1 MDPLFQKDTNSGSP
15 FFLFK
20 KKITRK
26 NAKLT
31 FLKFVK
37 DKTIQP
43 NIPLPI
49 YIFKFEAF
57 SFSLSFSKFSNV
69 SHHIHIIVKRHSMTK
84 TFLRYTQVL
93 VISNKLKNLPETNT
107 NTYGIN
113 SKDPHKNNLFGRI
126 CISMPHHIQERR
138 DDHPPTQHFGEN
150 EIVP

>member
-1 MDPLFQKDTNSGSP
+1 MAILIRLRCKPIYTNNGSP
-15 FFLFK
+15 CFLFK

-113 SKDPHKNNLFGRI
+113 SKHPHKSQEQLVRTNLYFNSTSHLRKEG
-126 CISMPHHIQERR
+126 
-138 DDHPPTQHFGEN
+138 
-150 EIVP
+150 